1 VILPAEDLAHV
12 LANMNCWEKLR
23 GKRVFLTGASG
34 FVGTWVTESFAWA
47 NQALNLGAQ
56 LVRVRR
62 DCLPLGPFDLGI
74 HAAKVDS
81 FWADMATTK
90 RILDFSVERGVS
102 RLLFTSSGAVYG
114 TLPNGMTHVP
124 EDFSGAPYPHDA
136 RTGYAQAKRM
146 NEFLCAEYADQC
158 GLCAV
163 IARLFTFSGPM
174 LPLDLNFAI
183 GNFVRD
189 VLAGGPVMVQ
199 GDGSARRSYLYAADL
214 AVWLWTLLLEGH
226 NARPYNVGSP
236 EAVSIGDLARTVVAN
251 TLPETRIVVKGGEGA
266 SVYVPSVER
275 ARLELNL
282 RPLISLEEGIR
293 RMYAWNLRAKTG
305 EMERAETTTSYAADH
320 SDWRQVSG

>member
-1 VILPAEDLAHV
+1 MILPPEDLAHV
-12 LANMNCWEKLR
+12 LANVSCWQKLR
-23 GKRVFLTGASG
+23 GQRIFLTGVSG
-34 FVGTWVTESFAWA
+34 FVGTWLTESFEFA
-47 NQALNLGAQ
+47 NHALNLNAQ

-62 DCLPLGPFDLGI
+62 DCLPLGPFHLGI
-74 HAAKVDS
+74 HAAKADS
-81 FWADMATTK
+81 FWADMAATK
-90 RILDFSVERGVS
+90 RTLDFSVERGVS

-114 TLPNGMTHVP
+114 TLPDGMTHVP

-136 RTGYAQAKRM
+136 GTGYAQAKRM

-163 IARLFTFSGPM
+163 IARLFTFSGPA
-174 LPLDLNFAI
+174 LPLDRNFAV

-189 VLAGGPVMVQ
+189 VLAGGPVVVQ

-214 AVWLWTLLLEGH
+214 AVWLWTLLLEGE

-236 EAVSIGDLARTVVAN
+236 EAVSISDLARAVVAN
-251 TLPETRIVVKGGEGA
+251 TSPETRIVINGGSGA

-293 RMYAWNLRAKTG
+293 RMYAWNVHSKIG
-305 EMERAETTTSYAADH
+305 EMAR
-320 SDWRQVSG
+320 V